1 MKAIALLGSPRKEGN
16 TDLLATEVLRACR
29 EQGCQVEKIYLDDLN
44 IRPIGPMVDD
54 FKQRRDDRADD
65 DWPATAAK
73 LMAADIVIWA
83 SPVYWQGVTAQM
95 KCFVDR
101 LSTRYVDRQLLDA
114 LANCWMPFAAK
125 YGLPLLRIRCPAR
138 AAGCWSRFACG
149 PSTSRSRCLWN
160 WMSRCAAGARSRI
173 CPTSCSEP
181 MTWDAQPSRRRA
193 HREAKTRGAYCGPQ
207 AATHTIAA
215 RLGAVQGR

>member
-114 LANCWMPFAAK
+114 LRGQVWIAITTHTMP
-125 YGLPLLRIRCPAR
+125 GEGRWVLEPIRVWAR
-138 AAGCWSRFACG
+138 HFKVKELMELDVTVRRW
-149 PSTSRSRCLWN
+149 
-160 WMSRCAAGARSRI
+160 GAVKDMPDI
-173 CPTSCSEP
+173 
-181 MTWDAQPSRRRA
+181 MQQ
-193 HREAKTRGAYCGPQ
+193 AYDLGQ
-207 AATHTIAA
+207 AAVAQVRA
-215 RLGAVQGR
+215 S